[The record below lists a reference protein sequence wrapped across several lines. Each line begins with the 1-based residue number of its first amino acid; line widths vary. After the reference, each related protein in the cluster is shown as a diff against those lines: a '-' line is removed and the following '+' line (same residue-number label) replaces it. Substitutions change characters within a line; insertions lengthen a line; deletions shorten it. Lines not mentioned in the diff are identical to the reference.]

1 MDHFRDI
8 EIHIW
13 LRGVGEKTRE
23 MYYSL
28 LSLKMI
34 SFVLF
39 PQATQPSLN
48 FNVSELISFSLEIF
62 KSRR

>member
-23 MYYSL
+23 VYYSL
-28 LSLKMI
+28 LSLMMI

-39 PQATQPSLN
+39 PQASQPSLN
-48 FNVSELISFSLEIF
+48 FNILELVSLSLEIF
-62 KSRR
+62 KSLR